1 MNTPEE
7 STGSIIVEENV
18 SSGEDSSQTS
28 GVYKNIII
36 NLSNLAKSDSKPMLI
51 PQSKSQQTNQS
62 HSHLVRHQ
70 YQTQPPPTSA
80 SSVTTFV
87 RPGSNSKFAGVG
99 SSGQAEIIGIL
110 KKTR

>member
-36 NLSNLAKSDSKPMLI
+36 NLSNLAKSESKPNVGI
-51 PQSKSQQTNQS
+51 QQSKPQQTNQS
-62 HSHLVRHQ
+62 HSHLCKLHYPQ
-70 YQTQPPPTSA
+70 SPPDTESA
-80 SSVTTFV
+80 LTTFV
-87 RPGSNSKFAGVG
+87 RPGTNSKYTGAG
-99 SSGQAEIIGIL
+99 STKPAEIIGIL